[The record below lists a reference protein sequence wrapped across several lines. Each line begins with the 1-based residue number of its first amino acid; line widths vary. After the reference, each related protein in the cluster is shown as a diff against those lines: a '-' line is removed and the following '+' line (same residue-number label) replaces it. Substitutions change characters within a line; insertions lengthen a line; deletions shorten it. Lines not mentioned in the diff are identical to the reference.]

1 VAPWVGLFG
10 GAVRPPLLLVVS
22 AIAERGSKSFVA
34 DSNLKEVSKL
44 HSKDE
49 DFSICRWPYL
59 TADQGAYR
67 MQDGKP
73 GVRSSGAKLLARL
86 SVPCK

>member
-1 VAPWVGLFG
+1 MSEHDCISSQFGGVVAPWIGLFG

-49 DFSICRWPYL
+49 DFSICR
-59 TADQGAYR
+59 
-67 MQDGKP
+67 
-73 GVRSSGAKLLARL
+73 
-86 SVPCK
+86 